1 MSARDSFITGHSILI
16 GFVCVAFCLTIF
28 MNIYLRRENARRDAL
43 SRERGQSISEGERAI
58 EEMELAD
65 SASWFRYTV

>member
-1 MSARDSFITGHSILI
+1 MYSFIKGHSILI
-16 GFVCVAFCLTIF
+16 GFVGMAFCLTLF
-28 MNIYLRRENARRDAL
+28 MTAYLRRENARRDAL
-43 SRERGQSISEGERAI
+43 AAERGQTTSANRAI